1 MPRQRAKM
9 TAPAQESGIELATVR
24 MKPETLAQRLRAG
37 KTMVGTLITSTSPV
51 CAQAVAASGL
61 DFVFLD
67 TEHIPLDRAQL
78 GWMCQAYARMGL
90 PPLVRVPSPDPFA
103 ATMALDVG
111 AGGIIAPYI
120 ESAAQVRTMAGAVKF
135 RPVKGE
141 RFARRLNGELFEPAL
156 EDYLH
161 RRNVEP
167 LIVNIESVPAILAL
181 DDILAVAEL
190 DAVLI
195 GPHDL
200 SCSLGLPEQY
210 EHPEFLRACEKI
222 LRLAR
227 AAGLGAGI
235 HFFGSPEAMARF
247 HSMGANLL
255 IHASD
260 LALFQRALCGDLQT
274 LRALCGLGNW
284 GPAKPTE
291 LHI

>member
-1 MPRQRAKM
+1 M
-9 TAPAQESGIELATVR
+9 TPAAAVQSELEFAAAI
-24 MKPETLAQRLRAG
+24 MNSPTLAQRLRAG
-37 KTMVGTLITSTSPV
+37 QTMAGALIASTSPV
-51 CAQAVAASGL
+51 WPQAVAACGL

-78 GWMCQAYARMGL
+78 GWMCQTYSRMGL

-103 ATMALDVG
+103 ASMALDAG

-120 ESAAQVRTMAGAVKF
+120 ECAAQVRTMAGAVKF

-141 RFARRLNGELFEPAL
+141 RLARRLDGEMFEPAL
-156 EDYLH
+156 EDYLR

-167 LIVNIESVPAILAL
+167 LIVNIESVPAIRAL
-181 DDILAVAEL
+181 DDILAVSEL

-210 EHPEFLRACEKI
+210 DHPEFLRACETI
-222 LRLAR
+222 LRRAR
-227 AAGLGAGI
+227 AAGMGAGI
-235 HFFGSPEAMARF
+235 HFFGPPEAMARF

-260 LALFQRALCGDLQT
+260 LTLFQRALCSDLQT
-274 LRALCGLGNW
+274 LRALCGQGKSATAQ
-284 GPAKPTE
+284 PAE